1 MKKLTV
7 LAAALVLTLGLAQ
20 CKKEQ
25 TPTNN
30 ATEGVFITLNVGG
43 GASTSST
50 ADGSRVIVDP
60 DGHQDPDYA
69 TVDFEAGDVIYVGNN
84 GSYCGYLEYDGQTNQ
99 FAGSVNPT
107 SEADYLHFY
116 FMGNKGGND
125 EPTSVCITDQMSKY
139 PVISYA
145 HSTALYNAGTTSYSA
160 RLLNHCAIVKFT
172 TTDLPQTTD
181 ITITGMNNTVAV
193 NFGANNAATSA
204 TGDPYT
210 FSSTSN
216 GEITLHAESKT
227 ERWAIMLPQ
236 GEVATATASAEGYA
250 TESAFTVPAIAAND
264 YKAEGIGVE
273 LVATAPTTPAGA
285 INGLFSVSATQ
296 QVYFSQGNLQYQ
308 GSTDTWRFAENQWD
322 YVGNAAGN
330 TAPSDTQA
338 EWIDLFGWGTSG
350 INDYTPIATCWQP
363 WSTSTTNDQYN
374 PYGSTTTNLNSESGK
389 ADWGYNAI
397 SNGGNQAGDI
407 PGRIA
412 WRTLTKD
419 EWVYLFNSRATGK
432 TVNGTSNARYTEA
445 TINTD
450 GNSVNGI
457 ILFPDGYSGPTSST
471 DGITFG
477 TINSSSAW
485 GTKCTS
491 AGWQT
496 LEAAGCVFL
505 PAAGNRNGTSVSN
518 AGSYGYYWSSAFRN
532 SSTAYYLYFRSSF
545 VDRQNYSDR
554 YRGFSVR
561 LACPAE

>member
-50 ADGSRVIVDP
+50 ADGSRVIVVP

-69 TVDFEAGDVIYVGNN
+69 TVGFEAGDVIYVGNN

-116 FMGNKGGND
+116 FMGNKGGNA
-125 EPTSVCITDQMSKY
+125 EPTSVCITDQTSKY

-193 NFGANNAATSA
+193 NFGTNNAATSA

-210 FSSTSN
+210 FSSTGN
-216 GEITLHAESKT
+216 GEITLHAESST
-227 ERWAIMLPQ
+227 ERWAILLPQ

-250 TESAFTVPAIAAND
+250 TEGAFTVPAIAAND

-273 LVATAPTTPAGA
+273 LVATAPAVPEGA
-285 INGLFSVSATQ
+285 IDGKFTINANND
-296 QVYFSQGNLQYQ
+296 QVYFSKGNLQYI
-308 GSTDTWRFAENQWD
+308 GSAATPYWKFADNQWD
-322 YVGNAAGN
+322 YLGKTTGQNSANQNV
-330 TAPSDTQA
+330 DR
-338 EWIDLFGWGTSG
+338 DLFGWGTSNYNHG
-350 INDYTPIATCWQP
+350 ATCYQP
-363 WSTSTTNDQYN
+363 WSTSTNNGQYN
-374 PYGSTTTNLNSESGK
+374 PYSSLSTHLYDDNGQ

-397 SNGGNQAGDI
+397 SNGGNTENSG
-407 PGRIA
+407 
-412 WRTLTKD
+412 WRTLTQS
-419 EWVYLFNSRATGK
+419 EWDYVFNTRSTTNDIRYAKAQVAG
-432 TVNGTSNARYTEA
+432 VNGVILLPDDWSTSYYSLSSTNQSGASFTSNV
-445 TINTD
+445 I
-450 GNSVNGI
+450 
-457 ILFPDGYSGPTSST
+457 
-471 DGITFG
+471 
-477 TINSSSAW
+477 SSSAW
-485 GTKCTS
+485 TNSLQSHG
-491 AGWQT
+491 A
-496 LEAAGCVFL
+496 VFL
-505 PAAGNRNGTSVSN
+505 PAAGFRPGFFVYYTD
-518 AGSYGYYWSSAFRN
+518 AHGCYWTTSYGSNDSPEGV
-532 SSTAYYLYFRSSF
+532 YFHDELSLSITSMYRRF
-545 VDRQNYSDR
+545 VGHSI
-554 YRGFSVR
+554 R
-561 LACPAE
+561 LTCPAV